1 MKFKE
6 AEFTI
11 NKMLIDFLTS
21 TKANPDF
28 FKDLSESDV
37 KKVNR
42 AIDTYLSKLGK
53 FESTLVKNLQVIYAK
68 DSDTDQVAAA

>member
-11 NKMLIDFLTS
+11 NKMLLDFLVS

-28 FKDLSESDV
+28 FKDLSESDT

-42 AIDTYLSKLGK
+42 AIDIYIRKIEKL
-53 FESTLVKNLQVIYAK
+53 ESTLIKNLQLVYAK
-68 DSDTDQVAAA
+68 DSDTDTPSA